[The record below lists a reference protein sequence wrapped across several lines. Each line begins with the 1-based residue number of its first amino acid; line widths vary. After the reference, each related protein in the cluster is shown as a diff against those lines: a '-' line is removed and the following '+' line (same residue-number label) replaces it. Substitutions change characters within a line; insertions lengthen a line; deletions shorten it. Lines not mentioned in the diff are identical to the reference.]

1 MKKFYMT
8 MVAML
13 CGAAAM
19 AQTCTISAE
28 DVTVVSGTTDTPS
41 YVEVLLNESEP
52 GALVSAA
59 SFRIQLPEG
68 VSIYRYWNEDD
79 EEWVDDITFPA
90 AKSGH
95 NLDIQ
100 TTTNANEY
108 QLSAAS
114 NKAYFKTS
122 TNVLAKIG
130 VVATDVANGVHA
142 VKISKISFSNTAG
155 QSVYPQDDFTFK
167 MTVGGT
173 GINDIK
179 ALDNNAPIYNVAG
192 QRVSKA
198 QKGVYIQNG
207 KKVAVK

>member
-28 DVTVVSGTTDTPS
+28 DVTVVSGNGDVS

-52 GALVSAA
+52 GALVTGA

-68 VSIYRYWNEDD
+68 VSIAYDED
-79 EEWVDDITFPA
+79 EEADDYSFPA
-90 AKSGH
+90 AKKGH
-95 NLDIQ
+95 NLDYR

-108 QLSAAS
+108 QFSAAS
-114 NKAYFKTS
+114 DKDYFKTS
-122 TNVLAKIG
+122 TNVLCKIG
-130 VVATDVANGVHA
+130 VVATAAANGVQT
-142 VKISKISFSNTAG
+142 VKFSKISFSNAAG
-155 QSVYPQDDFTFK
+155 QSVYPQDDFTIK
-167 MTVGGT
+167 MTIGGT